1 VVRDG
6 VWQTQAGQPLEFVI
20 VGFDGA
26 GNQKQN
32 GGDEITVADATVKDN
47 GDGTYK
53 VTWMRTAVG
62 FHKVMITING
72 EVMQGTPEVD
82 LIPAE
87 VKSPVPHALFRIC
100 NMALDAGPCIVLCDG
115 WMWVNGEGMWA

>member
-1 VVRDG
+1 MVRDG

-26 GNQKQN
+26 GNQKQS

-87 VKSPVPHALFRIC
+87 VMNPTPHALFRDVTRLC
-100 NMALDAGPCIVLCDG
+100 LLSHGLPCATDVG
-115 WMWVNGEGMWA
+115 A